1 MSGASN
7 REESSQALSSTNTDL
22 QDISQSER
30 GAISVIFGVLLS
42 GFLVV
47 GLLAL
52 VIDVGVLY
60 QERRTLQNAADATA
74 LAIAQECAELN
85 SGSAAPILCQ
95 STNLIPASQFSG
107 KNSDDGKTNVS
118 QVCGIGSAALT
129 PCPPSSSKQ
138 FDCKDSSLSGVEQ
151 FVRVRTTS
159 LSSDGQSSVRYFFA
173 PFLKNAINSVS
184 MRACAQVAWGAATE
198 APVVYPLALPI
209 CFYQDLF
216 ENQHN
221 AYDENDPIY
230 LPAEDCPYTPIGSP
244 SPIQLDIPVVKG
256 MAMFTAING
265 ANSGC
270 PSIFNPV
277 IVKLGDILTPIAPGN
292 GNDIASICSATVQSL
307 GYNQTQ
313 NLAYQNYL
321 RDFVLGK
328 TLYVPVIKELD
339 CPDPRGCKRLKVG
352 YFFSVIVK
360 GIKVKNVF
368 EVGFG
373 KSGPSN
379 IASNSGWENVDCSSN
394 SYCFYGKFTRATPPG
409 RPTKVDPNQP
419 NTGVNKVL
427 LLP

>member
-30 GAISVIFGVLLS
+30 GAISVVFGVLLS

-85 SGSAAPILCQ
+85 SGSAAPIICQ
-95 STNLIPASQFSG
+95 STNLTPASQFSG

-216 ENQHN
+216 EKQHN

-328 TLYVPVIKELD
+328 TLYIPVIRELD
-339 CPDPRGCKRLKVG
+339 CPDSKGCKRLKVG

-373 KSGPSN
+373 QSGPSN